1 MSPAPGLGDVSS
13 SFPSPTCPEDHRGRT
28 SPCSTRRQAV
38 WQRRSP
44 SFAASIQDSSLCQE
58 AAIFLTAAR
67 RRMSFPGLNWLTGR
81 CGFNRA
87 LNTRG
92 LWAPRGISQETLSYL
107 QPRPSPQD
115 PPMETN
121 NESSAR
127 RTAQTWRC
135 AALSHESPFSVFSL
149 PALALRGLETGKG
162 AQTRRAKLQDCPSCF
177 VTSQQRQTP
186 GGSPKPGA
194 GTEIPERFQV
204 QRARL
209 GKAPAGNGIRSIGRG
224 NACRESQPTTSPPH
238 VPRRAHSP
246 APSLLTS
253 MAKRFSPLGAV
264 LWE

>member
-1 MSPAPGLGDVSS
+1 
-13 SFPSPTCPEDHRGRT
+13 
-28 SPCSTRRQAV
+28 
-38 WQRRSP
+38 
-44 SFAASIQDSSLCQE
+44 
-58 AAIFLTAAR
+58 
-67 RRMSFPGLNWLTGR
+67 MSFPGLNWLTGR

-92 LWAPRGISQETLSYL
+92 LWATRGISRETLSYL

-177 VTSQQRQTP
+177 VTSQQRQAP
-186 GGSPKPGA
+186 GGSPNPGQARKSQSGFRCSGHTWEKPRQETG
-194 GTEIPERFQV
+194 
-204 QRARL
+204 
-209 GKAPAGNGIRSIGRG
+209 S
-224 NACRESQPTTSPPH
+224 
-238 VPRRAHSP
+238 
-246 APSLLTS
+246 APSGEGTRAGRASPQPALPTCPDGLTALLLRS
-253 MAKRFSPLGAV
+253 
-264 LWE
+264 